1 MPTVRANDIEI
12 WYETQGSG
20 PTIVLNHGWRGPTC
34 DWQPNVLALRDH
46 ARLLLYDVRGHG
58 KTTAPDD
65 VESYSMPQYA
75 ADLRALLDALDIQQA
90 HIVGV
95 SQGGM
100 ISAQFACDY
109 PERTR
114 SLVISDSTAGNGVD
128 EGPGGAWERESQHAL
143 EVMEGLAVRDG
154 LAALAE
160 RIIAYDRAN
169 DPHYFEFPEEL
180 ETREARDRASYTNMT
195 LEAYVGTN
203 RAIRN
208 RPDLTSRTRGL
219 QMPVLIM
226 AGERD
231 GFLPCAERDHR
242 LIEGSRFI
250 LARGSGHSVDRW
262 RPDVWRPEVE
272 RFIADVEAGRDVA
285 GELER

>member
-1 MPTVRANDIEI
+1 MPTVRAGGIDI
-12 WYETQGSG
+12 WYDIQGTG
-20 PTIVLNHGWRGPTC
+20 PVIALNHGWRGPTA
-34 DWQPNVLALRDH
+34 DWPAKVLELRDH

-58 KTTAPDD
+58 KTSAPDD
-65 VESYSMPQYA
+65 LEAYSMPQYA

-90 HIVGV
+90 HIAGV

-100 ISAQFACDY
+100 IAAQFAVDY

-128 EGPGGAWERESQHAL
+128 EGPGGAWERELQRGL
-143 EVMEGLAVRDG
+143 EIMEGLAQGDG

-160 RIIAYDRAN
+160 RRIAYDREN
-169 DPHYFEFPEEL
+169 DPRYFEFPEPL
-180 ETREARDRASYTNMT
+180 DTREARDRASYTNMS
-195 LEAYVGTN
+195 LAAFIGTA

-208 RPDLTSRTRGL
+208 RPDLTARIRGL

-231 GFLPCAERDHR
+231 DFFPCAERDHR
-242 LIEGSRFI
+242 LIEGSRFVRVRRS
-250 LARGSGHSVDRW
+250 AHSIDRW
-262 RPDVWRPEVE
+262 RPDVWAPAIAQ
-272 RFIADVEAGRDVA
+272 FIADVEAGRDVA
-285 GELER
+285 GELDL

>member
-12 WYETQGSG
+12 WYELQGSG
-20 PTIVLNHGWRGPTC
+20 PTIVLNHGWRGPSC

-46 ARLLLYDVRGHG
+46 ARLLLYDVRGQG
-58 KTTAPDD
+58 ETTAPSD

-75 ADLRALLDALDIQQA
+75 ADLRALLDELDIQQA

-128 EGPGGAWERESQHAL
+128 EGPGGAWEREMQRNL
-143 EVMEGLAVRDG
+143 ELMEHLAQREG
-154 LAALAE
+154 LAALAD
-160 RIIAYDRAN
+160 RVIAHSREH
-169 DPHYFEFPEEL
+169 DPHYFEFPEAL

-195 LEAYVGTN
+195 LAAYIGTN

-208 RPDLTSRTRGL
+208 RPDLTSRARSL

-226 AGERD
+226 AGESD
-231 GFLPCAERDHR
+231 DFFPCAERDHR
-242 LIEGSRFI
+242 LIEGSRFVRV
-250 LARGSGHSVDRW
+250 LRSGHSVDRW

-285 GELER
+285 GEYVK